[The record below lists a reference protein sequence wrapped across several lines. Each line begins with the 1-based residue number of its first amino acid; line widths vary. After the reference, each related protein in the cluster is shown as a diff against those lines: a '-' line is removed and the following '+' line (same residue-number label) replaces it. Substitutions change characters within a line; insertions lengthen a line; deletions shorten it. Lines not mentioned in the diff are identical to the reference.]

1 MSGGVVRPARHDLND
16 QLPYASLL
24 PAEGAHARSL
34 LITGL
39 RESLKSGD
47 LQRGARFHCAALKRL
62 VSLKLPLPDE
72 ERTELIHLL
81 YELITADV
89 PLPLPLRSRWCSNLV
104 QLLKRGKHLQLQ
116 LPWRPLLA
124 ALLRHSMP
132 KLRPAAYCSRGV
144 MSAHLGSLARCAA
157 QCRRHFAQGVPRA
170 ARLAKR
176 ALC

>member
-1 MSGGVVRPARHDLND
+1 MRRGGIKPL
-16 QLPYASLL
+16 
-24 PAEGAHARSL
+24 
-34 LITGL
+34 
-39 RESLKSGD
+39 
-47 LQRGARFHCAALKRL
+47 AALE
-62 VSLKLPLPDE
+62 PLMCGP
-72 ERTELIHLL
+72 
-81 YELITADV
+81 
-89 PLPLPLRSRWCSNLV
+89 
-104 QLLKRGKHLQLQ
+104 LLKRGKHLQLQ